1 MQGSSRPSS
10 PRGSSSAR
18 GRPPARA
25 GPLFR
30 LETAFIEALHSNR
43 SGRKPHEHT
52 AAFARFCLAMLRDVA
67 ELAGAAEPL
76 LLRLR
81 EAFVELIF
89 SAEPYDGASLEL
101 RVPWFE
107 VASRR
112 ASEKFALKTKEDQ
125 LLADLQ
131 HLREELEKAQGTASN
146 AVRERARMASVC
158 REREEEA
165 KRSTS
170 TLQVV
175 EKNQLETTRATAVVV
190 ASLERRCAAPHCA
203 SDLGHEQNGVLCT
216 RLPLPQAGIHMRGA
230 DGAQGAMQR
239 V

>member
-1 MQGSSRPSS
+1 
-10 PRGSSSAR
+10 
-18 GRPPARA
+18 
-25 GPLFR
+25 
-30 LETAFIEALHSNR
+30 
-43 SGRKPHEHT
+43 
-52 AAFARFCLAMLRDVA
+52 MLRDVA

-190 ASLERRCAAPHCA
+190 ASLERRLESTCEELTALKAQCSEYDADEARQLNKVRLAAKQA
-203 SDLGHEQNGVLCT
+203 ARGFSQKSTTAEELDTLQEQLRALRLAALSEPYGVSVSHTIFHLNQELALV
-216 RLPLPQAGIHMRGA
+216 R
-230 DGAQGAMQR
+230 D